1 MVEPVVAQHI
11 LIAAMAGAMVVLF
24 GAIYAMLF
32 AWSKIKKDS
41 RYMYGAYLS
50 YSIFV
55 VFTLIMAYT
64 LNLTGFWY
72 SVVAVMLIG
81 YLLAPHGVWLLCVRT
96 HNDES
101 EELEELESI
110 N

>member
-24 GAIYAMLF
+24 GAFYAMLF
-32 AWSKIKKDS
+32 AWSRIKKDS
-41 RYMYGAYLS
+41 RFMIGAYFA

-55 VFTLIMAYT
+55 VFTAIMTYT

-72 SVVAVMLIG
+72 LIVAVMLIG
-81 YLLAPHGVWLLCVRT
+81 YLLAPHGIWHLCVRT
-96 HNDES
+96 HE
-101 EELEELESI
+101 EELEVTE
-110 N
+110 